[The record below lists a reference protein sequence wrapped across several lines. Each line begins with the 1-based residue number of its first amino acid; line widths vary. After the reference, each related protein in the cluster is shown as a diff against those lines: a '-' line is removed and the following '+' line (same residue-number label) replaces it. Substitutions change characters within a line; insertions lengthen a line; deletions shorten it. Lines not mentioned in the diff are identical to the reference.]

1 MANAYFYSNTSVQ
14 TTLGGNISNSATSF
28 TVAATTGFPSST
40 PFVLALDYGAAT
52 EELVLVTAPPAGTTL
67 TVTRGFSGTSAQS
80 HSIGAVVRHV
90 VNAQDLTDFRTHEAS
105 TGAVHGLTGMIVGT
119 SDTQTLGNKTLTSP
133 TINGGALSGTFTGA
147 PTFSGNYVSSGTPNF
162 TGTIQSTQS
171 AATNVSLGAI
181 VTADTFDRF
190 RLQAG
195 GKMEWGPG
203 NAARDS
209 FIIRDAANVL
219 GTTDTMWRVY
229 RTAAASTAYAALQ
242 TGDANPRWYTE
253 ATGKHWWGDGTAA
266 VDTNLYRSGAN
277 ALATDD
283 SLTIAGN
290 LTVTGV
296 GGQLH
301 ARKTGDSTVT
311 NSTVITQD
319 PHLVV
324 TVPAN
329 SIWEMVGCLFYTSAV
344 ITGDLNYQFTGP
356 AGSSGFHTAVGP
368 STIVNTDPPNEA
380 IGASGSGN
388 RTIATAIGS
397 GRSYG
402 VPVASSVFG
411 LEMKGMFEIAGT
423 GGTISVDWAQQTA
436 NATGTTMKIYS
447 WFSLTRVA

>member
-1 MANAYFYSNTSVQ
+1 MANAYFYSNTAVQ

-28 TVAATTGFPSST
+28 TVASTTGFPASV
-40 PFVLALDYGAAT
+40 PFVLAIDYGAAT

-105 TGAVHGLTGMIVGT
+105 TGAVHGLTGSIVGT
-119 SDTQTLGNKTLTSP
+119 SDSQTLGNKTLTSP
-133 TINGGALSGTFTGA
+133 TINAGALSGTFTGN
-147 PTFSGNYVSSGTPNF
+147 PTLSGNPAFSGTPNF

-171 AATNVSLGAI
+171 AATNVTLGAI

-195 GKMEWGPG
+195 GRMEWGPG
-203 NAARDS
+203 NAARDA
-209 FIIRDAANVL
+209 IAYRDAVGVL
-219 GTTDTMWRVY
+219 GTVDTAWRVY
-229 RTAAASTAYAALQ
+229 RTAAASLAYAALQ

-253 ATGKHWWGDGTAA
+253 ATGKHWWGNGTAA
-266 VDTNLYRSGAN
+266 VDTNLYRSGAG
-277 ALATDD
+277 ALTTDG
-283 SLTIAGN
+283 SFAVGGSFTA
-290 LTVTGV
+290 TGV

-301 ARKTGDSTVT
+301 ARKTGDTTVT
-311 NSTVITQD
+311 NSTVVTQD

-329 SIWEMVGCLFYTSAV
+329 SIWEMVGCIFYASGV

-368 STIVNTDPPNEA
+368 STVVNTDPPNEA
-380 IGASGSGN
+380 VGASQSGN

-402 VPVASSVFG
+402 VPNTGNVFG

-423 GGTISVDWAQQTA
+423 SGTISVDWAQQTA
-436 NATGTTMKIYS
+436 QTTGTTLKIYS

>member
-28 TVAATTGFPSST
+28 TVAATTGFPAST

-52 EELVLVTAPPAGTTL
+52 EELVSVTGVAGTTL

-105 TGAVHGLTGMIVGT
+105 TGAVHGLTGSIVGT

-133 TINGGALSGTFTGA
+133 TINAGALSGTFTGS
-147 PTFSGNYVSSGTPNF
+147 PTLSGSPVFSGTPNF

-171 AATNVSLGAI
+171 AATNVTLGAI

-195 GKMEWGPG
+195 GRMEWGSG
-203 NAARDS
+203 ALARDS
-209 FIIRDAANVL
+209 FLYRDAANVL
-219 GTTDTMWRVY
+219 GTTDTALRVY
-229 RTAAASTAYAALQ
+229 RTAAASLAYAALQ
-242 TGDANPRWYTE
+242 TGDANPRFYTQ
-253 ATGKHWWGDGTAA
+253 ADGKHFWGNGTAA
-266 VDTNLYRSGAN
+266 VDTNLYRSGVN
-277 ALATDD
+277 ALTTDG
-283 SLTIAGN
+283 SLAVGGN
-290 LTVTGV
+290 LTVTGI

-301 ARKTGDSTVT
+301 ARKTGDTTVT
-311 NSTVITQD
+311 NNTVVTQD

-329 SIWEMVGCLFYTSAV
+329 SIWEMVGCIFYTSGV
-344 ITGDLNYQFTGP
+344 ILGDLNYQFTGP
-356 AGSSGFHTAVGP
+356 AGSSGFHTTVGP
-368 STIVNTDPPNEA
+368 STVVNTDPPNEA
-380 IGASGSGN
+380 VGASQSGN

-411 LEMKGMFEIAGT
+411 LEVKGMFEIAGT
-423 GGTISVDWAQQTA
+423 SGTISVDWAQQTA
-436 NATGTTMKIYS
+436 NATGTTLKIYS